1 MGSQP
6 LSTKNLHRIERE
18 TGLDL
23 VRVVAHGGTHWLSIV
38 TSDHRH
44 GSYDRSRGLVIW
56 DDYPMHFTSCR
67 ELFHEDSSS

>member
-6 LSTKNLHRIERE
+6 LNQRNLNRVSRE

-23 VRVVAHGGTHWLSIV
+23 VRAVAHGGTHWLSIV

-44 GSYDRSRGLVIW
+44 GSYDRRTGRIEW
-56 DDYPMHFTSCR
+56 DDQPVHFTSCSQIFGR
-67 ELFHEDSSS
+67 ST